1 MLRSILLTLLNLFQ
15 YALFIRVILDYVR
28 IFARN
33 WTPPTFLLGFFE
45 LIYTV
50 TERPMLFVRRFIPPL
65 RLGGV
70 ALDLSFFVLLIAVNF
85 AQTAVAVLL

>member
-15 YALFIRVILDYVR
+15 YALFGRVILDYIR
-28 IFARN
+28 AFARN
-33 WTPPTFLLGFFE
+33 WTPPSFLIAFFE

-50 TERPMLFVRRFIPPL
+50 TEPPMSFVRRFIPPL

-70 ALDLSFFVLLIAVNF
+70 ALDLSFFVLLIALNF
-85 AQTAVAVLL
+85 IEQAVAILL